1 MSAKELAALGSIPA
15 YSRRSMGIPSKKDRA
30 LAKESAD
37 AEAKPRG
44 AVAFA
49 SVLPPRKNPER
60 HSAENAPTTTTTP
73 EATKNKSARDLWAA
87 AGAAAGGAAA
97 AVASAAKKRSPL
109 LMAYKKMKRIAG
121 IPSKKD
127 KEAEKAEKAEKEAR
141 ENFPATPKTLPELAA
156 ADPMRQS
163 PPGRSAAVPETR
175 YQSALAQ
182 IIGPPIGGHKR
193 MCASA
198 SGGSGSV
205 ESSGRR
211 VGERASPR
219 ARRDPAL
226 VDRIL
231 GGDVEGAMA
240 RGRR

>member
-1 MSAKELAALGSIPA
+1 MK
-15 YSRRSMGIPSKKDRA
+15 RSMGIPSKKDKA
-30 LAKESAD
+30 AAKESAE

-60 HSAENAPTTTTTP
+60 RSDENAPTMHTTTTTTP

-87 AGAAAGGAAA
+87 AGAAAGVTDA
-97 AVASAAKKRSPL
+97 AVASASKRRSPL

-127 KEAEKAEKAEKEAR
+127 KEAAKAEKAEKEAR

-182 IIGPPIGGHKR
+182 IIGPPIGGHKER
-193 MCASA
+193 GPSPSGGGRRERRERRRRRRRRRRAGVGTRRSASA
-198 SGGSGSV
+198 PV
-205 ESSGRR
+205 
-211 VGERASPR
+211 VARASERVRERDVGPR
-219 ARRDPAL
+219 A
-226 VDRIL
+226 
-231 GGDVEGAMA
+231 GG
-240 RGRR
+240 